1 MGLGIVVMPLSLGA
15 EAIMRGELKIVLP
28 DWQPEGGNI
37 VALYRQTRRASP
49 VIQALVNEVAE
60 KLGPE
65 PEWEKQ
71 LRLAGL
77 LPLWNRGA
85 SAPD

>member
-1 MGLGIVVMPLSLGA
+1 
-15 EAIMRGELKIVLP
+15 
-28 DWQPEGGNI
+28 
-37 VALYRQTRRASP
+37 

>member
-1 MGLGIVVMPLSLGA
+1 MGLGIVVMPLFLGA

-65 PEWEKQ
+65 PEWENSYDWPGCCPSGTGRK
-71 LRLAGL
+71 R
-77 LPLWNRGA
+77 P
-85 SAPD
+85 

>member
-1 MGLGIVVMPLSLGA
+1 MPLFLGA

-49 VIQALVNEVAE
+49 VIQAWSTRLAE

-77 LPLWNRGA
+77 LPLWNRA
-85 SAPD
+85 QRP